1 MSDMRALS
9 ESIDKEMR
17 LRQRW
22 EDTYGF
28 TQSATL
34 SNKLGLRGFTPLTEK
49 PNARAYAEAAPFGL
63 DGAGSSG
70 GGVGPHRCEARTRA
84 HASKTRFAR
93 RPHTLTLTPTHT
105 HTHTH
110 TRQRTRP
117 HRGTPMATPPQRST
131 LVGGSAEKAR
141 PLPLREKRAA
151 VTPLPPPPQRVPQD
165 DVMSFIASCES
176 RALKNAREHTHT
188 HSR

>member
-1 MSDMRALS
+1 
-9 ESIDKEMR
+9 
-17 LRQRW
+17 
-22 EDTYGF
+22 
-28 TQSATL
+28 
-34 SNKLGLRGFTPLTEK
+34 
-49 PNARAYAEAAPFGL
+49 
-63 DGAGSSG
+63 
-70 GGVGPHRCEARTRA
+70 
-84 HASKTRFAR
+84 
-93 RPHTLTLTPTHT
+93 
-105 HTHTH
+105 
-110 TRQRTRP
+110 
-117 HRGTPMATPPQRST
+117 MATPPQRST